1 MFGYSNVTFDLN
13 VYAPY
18 GSSGSN
24 IKIGG
29 KAIDPKDEGK
39 YVAPHVA
46 SVHYSVAGILGMQM
60 ILRSSTTADLALHP
74 TALLIL

>member
-1 MFGYSNVTFDLN
+1 MFGYSNVTFDLD

-29 KAIDPKDEGK
+29 KAIDPKDDGK
-39 YVAPHVA
+39 YVAPHTAQCLIQSQVT
-46 SVHYSVAGILGMQM
+46 GMQM
-60 ILRSSTTADLALHP
+60 IL
-74 TALLIL
+74 